1 MISMNSANVCSGS
14 EMLNFSPAIAR
25 DLATFDGYITFFT
38 MLIEISDKH
47 YIVFLCAE
55 IEISYTNSPNESLE
69 N

>member
-1 MISMNSANVCSGS
+1 MNSTNVALER
-14 EMLNFSPAIAR
+14 EMLNFFPSIAR
-25 DLATFDGYITFFT
+25 EMATLDGFITSFT
-38 MLIEISDKH
+38 LLIEIYDKH

>member
-1 MISMNSANVCSGS
+1 MTSMNSANVYFGG
-14 EMLNFSPAIAR
+14 EMLNFFLQSR
-25 DLATFDGYITFFT
+25 ETATFDGCITFFT

-47 YIVFLCAE
+47 YIVFLCEE

>member
-1 MISMNSANVCSGS
+1 MNSANVRL
-14 EMLNFSPAIAR
+14 EPETLNFSPVIVR
-25 DLATFDGYITFFT
+25 DLATFDGFITFFT
-38 MLIEISDKH
+38 VLIEISDKH

>member
-1 MISMNSANVCSGS
+1 MNSANVRLER
-14 EMLNFSPAIAR
+14 EMLNFSRAIVR
-25 DLATFDGYITFFT
+25 DLATFDGFITFFT
-38 MLIEISDKH
+38 VLIEISDKH

>member
-1 MISMNSANVCSGS
+1 MYWGWNV
-14 EMLNFSPAIAR
+14 EFFPAIER

-38 MLIEISDKH
+38 ILIEISDKH
-47 YIVFLCAE
+47 YIVFLYAE

>member
-1 MISMNSANVCSGS
+1 
-14 EMLNFSPAIAR
+14 MLNIFPTIAR
-25 DLATFDGYITFFT
+25 ELATFDGFITFFT
-38 MLIEISDKH
+38 LLIEISDKH